1 MKTNTQVVQNRG
13 ATTGPIVLTQRRI
26 WLIFGSLISG
36 MFLSSLDQ
44 SILGPA
50 MPTIVGELRGIEH
63 QAWIITVYILAVC
76 ITMPL
81 YGKFGDLFGR
91 RRLFIGAIVIFV
103 VGSAGA
109 GFAGSIFGADS
120 GLGFWELVF
129 WRGIQ
134 GLGGG
139 GLMILS
145 QAIIADIVPPRDRG
159 KFMAPMGAVF
169 ALSSIAG
176 PLLGGYFTE
185 HLDWRWCFWINIP
198 VGIVALTV
206 AVKFMTLPRRANTQR
221 IDTPGILLMVLITAG
236 LVLITSWGGV
246 DYAWTSAVIISLVGA
261 TVLAIAAFI
270 VVERRAAEPILPLH
284 LFTNRVF
291 LIATSVGMIIG
302 VGMFAALG
310 FLPSFLQIASGTSAA
325 GSGLLMVPM
334 MAGVILTVTVSGNRI
349 NRTGTYRQYPII
361 GMILSTVALVL
372 LTTITEHTPLPVIC
386 GMLFLLG
393 AGLGCVIQVIVLAVQ
408 NAVGPYEIGVAT
420 SSSNYFREIGAAL
433 GTAWFGTLFTG
444 RLTDR
449 LGGVVGAHPA
459 KAAQAGFDSAA
470 MTPAAVAVLPEP
482 LHTSI
487 VAAYADALAPA
498 IWYVIPLFV
507 IGIIATFLLPHVA
520 LSTEAGLVAR
530 GEAIHG

>member
-1 MKTNTQVVQNRG
+1 MTSTETKTPTPP
-13 ATTGPIVLTQRRI
+13 AAAAPLVLTTRRI
-26 WLIFGSLISG
+26 WLIFGALIAG

-63 QAWIITVYILAVC
+63 QAWIITIYILAVC

-91 RRLFIGAIVIFV
+91 RRLFIGAIAIFI

-145 QAIIADIVPPRDRG
+145 QAVIADIVPPRDRG
-159 KFMAPMGAVF
+159 KFMGPMGAVF
-169 ALSSIAG
+169 GLSSIAG
-176 PLLGGYFTE
+176 PLLGGFFTE

-198 VGIVALTV
+198 VGIVALV
-206 AVKFMTLPRRANTQR
+206 IALKYMTLPRRVNTQR
-221 IDTPGILLMVLITAG
+221 IDMLGILLMVLITTG

-246 DYAWTSAVIISLVGA
+246 DYPWNSPLMIGLIVG
-261 TVLAIAAFI
+261 VVVAIAAFI
-270 VVERRAAEPILPLH
+270 VVERRAAEPILPMH

-291 LIATSVGMIIG
+291 LIATSVGMILG
-302 VGMFAALG
+302 VGMFAAVG
-310 FLPSFLQIASGTSAA
+310 FMPSFLQIASGTSAA

-334 MAGVILTVTVSGNRI
+334 IVGLILTVTLSGNWI

-361 GMILSTVALVL
+361 GMSIAGVALVL
-372 LTTITEHTPLPVIC
+372 LTTMTATTPLPVIC
-386 GMLFLLG
+386 AMLFLLG
-393 AGLGCVIQVIVLAVQ
+393 AGLGFVLQVIVLAVQ
-408 NAVGPYEIGVAT
+408 NAVGPHEIGVAT

-433 GTAWFGTLFTG
+433 GTAWFGALFTG

-449 LGGVVGAHPA
+449 LGGAVSTHATQ
-459 KAAQAGFDSAA
+459 AAQTGFDPAA
-470 MTPAAVAVLPEP
+470 MTPAAVEALPEP
-482 LHTSI
+482 LHNAI
-487 VAAYADALAPA
+487 VSAYADALAPS
-498 IWYVIPLFV
+498 IWYVIPLFA
-507 IGIIATFLLPHVA
+507 IGIIATWFIPHLK
-520 LSTEAGLVAR
+520 LSNEAGLVAR
-530 GEAIHG
+530 GEAVHG